1 MCLGILI
8 DLTCMLHHISQLYT
22 SVQLLLR
29 YQTFTICFNRG
40 ADDYEPDGFFFP
52 CESTELPKTRA
63 RVKQTRSKPQHKKNG
78 KIINKS
84 IMI

>member
-1 MCLGILI
+1 MRVASYKSVIHLG
-8 DLTCMLHHISQLYT
+8 TAFTKISNLYYT
-22 SVQLLLR
+22 PF
-29 YQTFTICFNRG
+29 TFKYICFNRG
-40 ADDYEPDGFFFP
+40 PDDYEPDGFFFP